1 MVPDQVL
8 CRAPSDPQ
16 ISEHRF
22 SSFVD
27 QEKALP
33 KFDQIYRQL
42 TPGCFEGFVK
52 SVDYGTLTL
61 THEAMNQGLEQ
72 QVSVND
78 GTVAIGFVMGA
89 GHMYDLFKNEVF
101 NGQVAVL
108 PGGHEHVSYVAEK
121 TEFVIAS
128 ISLESV
134 PEEMLSG
141 RTLPTEVAK
150 PVGAWIRGLIGMAGS
165 TTEAKGLTTILP
177 ELVMDRLSLLFGYPE
192 ARVSRNNHH
201 EVIVLK
207 RILEACHELPA
218 EELTVSRLSK
228 HLGLPRTD
236 LRRACQATTGFH
248 LDDMLTSRRLS
259 DVYRILREG
268 SAGQMNVTQAALD
281 HGFTHFGR
289 FSAAYRKMFGERPS
303 DTLRA

>member
-16 ISEHRF
+16 ISEHKF

-128 ISLESV
+128 IAREEV
-134 PEEMLSG
+134 PDDMLTG

-165 TTEAKGLTTILP
+165 ASEAKGLTTMLP

-192 ARVSRNNHH
+192 ARVLRNNHH
-201 EVIVLK
+201 DVVVLK
-207 RILEACHELPA
+207 RILEACEELPA

-228 HLGLPRTD
+228 HLGMSRTD
-236 LRRACQATTGFH
+236 LRTACQTTTGFR
-248 LDDMLTSRRLS
+248 LDEMLTSRRLS

-268 SAGQMNVTQAALD
+268 EVGRVNVTQAALD

-289 FSAAYRKMFGERPS
+289 FSAAYRQMFGERPS
-303 DTLRA
+303 ETLRA